1 MKSPLFVISENIDSL
16 ERLRAVLV
24 AGGFAPKCFASFA
37 EFLSLLP
44 GRQTGCVV
52 VNLTGGAIDDPA
64 MIAAIRERAVRVQ
77 VIVLATE
84 SVEPAWRESGA
95 FAILSKPCSS
105 ELLMATIKQATDGD

>member
-1 MKSPLFVISENIDSL
+1 MKSPLFVLSENIDSL
-16 ERLRAVLV
+16 ERLRTVLV
-24 AGGFAPKCFASFA
+24 AGGYEPKCFASFA

-44 GRQTGCVV
+44 GRQKGCVV

-64 MIAAIRERAVRVQ
+64 MIAAIRECAPRLQ

-105 ELLMATIKQATDGD
+105 ELLLTTIHRANSGD